1 MEIQKDHIHKQHNKN
16 ALLYHL
22 VCPVRYRR
30 KAVTNSVEK
39 TIISTCQS
47 IGERYEMHF
56 VEIGVDND
64 HVHFLIQSVPTYS
77 PKSIV
82 QTVKSILSRE
92 IFQQNPEVKKMLWGG
107 KFWTSGYYINTV
119 GIHGSKESIQQ
130 YVKQQGNNYSSI
142 YNNIIQL
149 SLFN

>member
-1 MEIQKDHIHKQHNKN
+1 MEIQKGHIHKQRNKN

-30 KAVTNSVEK
+30 KAVTKGVES
-39 TIISTCQS
+39 TIISTCEK
-47 IGERYEMHF
+47 IGECYEMYF

-64 HVHFLIQSVPTYS
+64 HFHFLIQSVPTYS
-77 PKSIV
+77 PKRIV

-92 IFQQNPEVKKMLWGG
+92 IFKQNPEVKKMLWGG
-107 KFWTSGYYINTV
+107 KFWTSGYYINSV

-130 YVKQQGNNYSSI
+130 YVKQQGNNYSTIHSDTV
-142 YNNIIQL
+142 QL